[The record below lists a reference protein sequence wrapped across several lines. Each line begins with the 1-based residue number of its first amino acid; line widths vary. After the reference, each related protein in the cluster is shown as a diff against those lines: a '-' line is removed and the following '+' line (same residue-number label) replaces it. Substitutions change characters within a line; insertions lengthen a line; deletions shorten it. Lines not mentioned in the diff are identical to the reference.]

1 MTTDETQLPCL
12 FCTPPGDR
20 IFFSDELV
28 IGLWDAYPVS
38 PGHALLVP
46 RRHIATWFDSSAPE
60 RMALVAAIDVAK
72 AIIDNDCRP
81 DGYNIG
87 VNCGPA
93 AGQTIFHLHVHL
105 IPRFFGDVADPR
117 GGVRHVIPKK
127 GNYLGSDNGPIVK
140 ATTVRQSD

>member
-1 MTTDETQLPCL
+1 MTDQIELRCL

-20 IFFSDELV
+20 IFFRDELV

-46 RRHIATWFDSSAPE
+46 RRHIATWFESSAQE
-60 RMALVAAIDVAK
+60 RTAFVAAMDVAK
-72 AIIDNDCRP
+72 AFIDKDRRP

-87 VNCGPA
+87 VNCGAA

-105 IPRFFGDVADPR
+105 IPRFLGDVADPR
-117 GGVRHVIPKK
+117 GGVRHVIPDK
-127 GNYLGSDNGPIVK
+127 GNYLESSLSTDCKHDGPPK
-140 ATTVRQSD
+140 